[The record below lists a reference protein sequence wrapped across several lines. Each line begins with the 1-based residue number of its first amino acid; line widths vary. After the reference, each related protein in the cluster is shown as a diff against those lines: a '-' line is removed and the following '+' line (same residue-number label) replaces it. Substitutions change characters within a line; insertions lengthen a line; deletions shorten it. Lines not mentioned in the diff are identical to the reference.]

1 MKLQIHAKFRKKK
14 KKRNRRAHA
23 RAALRAAL
31 QPVYAVDA
39 LQSWEG
45 KFEGATDRDRGL

>member
-1 MKLQIHAKFRKKK
+1 MEMKLQIHAKFRKKNQ
-14 KKRNRRAHA
+14 REGCA
-23 RAALRAAL
+23 RARTARLL
-31 QPVYAVDA
+31 YNPYAVDA